1 MNDTRLLQWAAIL
14 DEIRTEAHDM
24 AGMLPSNDPHRIVL
38 TALRRNVNEALDDIK
53 RLEKL

>member
-1 MNDTRLLQWAAIL
+1 VNDTRLLQWAAIL

>member
-38 TALRRNVNEALDDIK
+38 TGLRRNVNAALAHIT
-53 RLEKL
+53 RLVKL